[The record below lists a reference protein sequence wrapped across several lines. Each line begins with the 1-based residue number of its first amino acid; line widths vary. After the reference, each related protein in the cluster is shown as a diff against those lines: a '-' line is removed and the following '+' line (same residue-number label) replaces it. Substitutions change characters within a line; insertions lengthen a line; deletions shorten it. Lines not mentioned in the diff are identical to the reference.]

1 MHTENQSVL
10 TFQDYFSKYPE
21 AFQLMD
27 QKATTIAKIFV
38 KEIICRHGT
47 PEKLLMDQG
56 ANFTCE
62 LFKEICKLLDIDK
75 IQTTTYHPE

>member
-1 MHTENQSVL
+1 MHTGNQSIL

-21 AFQLMD
+21 AFLLMD
-27 QKATTIAKIFV
+27 QKATTIAKIFM

-47 PEKLLMDQG
+47 PEKLLIDQG

-62 LFKEICKLLDIDK
+62 LF
-75 IQTTTYHPE
+75 